1 MRALVACLFLSACSG
16 GGTSISMSFARAG
29 LYDAP
34 FPSDDLRRADGT
46 VDVSKVPNPNQVDLI
61 NQALGLLTRDA
72 RGFALAGG
80 IFFRASAP
88 LDATSLPDVT
98 GSLGSGATVFVVAV
112 DPASPE
118 YLQRRPL
125 DVAFLEDGGP
135 FGDKNLLAALPIQG
149 IPLRPSTRYAAVV
162 TTGVRDAQH
171 QPLARMQ
178 ALTGT
183 VAAEYDDAI
192 AQLAPLVPAEKI
204 AGLAVFTTD
213 DPAAQLARV
222 RDDAL
227 ASHPLGTPTAP
238 TLTTVYPDYCVY
250 GATLQV
256 PDYQSGTPP
265 YSRAG
270 GDWRFDDSGHPQ
282 LDHFETARIVFTVPR
297 APTPAAGWPTVV
309 FVRTG
314 GGGDNPLVDRGVCA
328 TAEFTAPITPGSG
341 PAMDLARAGFAA
353 VQIDGPLGGLRNTT
367 NAGEDLLIFN
377 FSNASALRDNVR
389 QSAIELSLVARAV
402 PSITFDTSSCP
413 GAAAQ
418 IHFDGA
424 HLALMG
430 HSMGAWIA
438 PLTLAIEP
446 SLGASV
452 LSGAGASYIA
462 NVMDKIKPL
471 HVRPFAEIL
480 LDYNMDGRD
489 LDAHDP
495 ALTFVQWAA
504 EPSDPQVYT
513 RGIAPPR
520 HVLMLQGIVDHYILP
535 SIANATSLSLGLDAA
550 GPLYDAD
557 DPEEQMLGQVPL
569 ADRLPLVGHTALTLP
584 ISGNAGGATAVVVQH
599 EGDGIED
606 GHEVMFQ
613 TPAPK
618 HQYRCFLSSFAR
630 GVPIV
635 PPDGAEDDPCP

>member
-1 MRALVACLFLSACSG
+1 MSA
-16 GGTSISMSFARAG
+16 
-29 LYDAP
+29 
-34 FPSDDLRRADGT
+34 
-46 VDVSKVPNPNQVDLI
+46 V
-61 NQALGLLTRDA
+61 
-72 RGFALAGG
+72 
-80 IFFRASAP
+80 
-88 LDATSLPDVT
+88 
-98 GSLGSGATVFVVAV
+98 
-112 DPASPE
+112 
-118 YLQRRPL
+118 
-125 DVAFLEDGGP
+125 
-135 FGDKNLLAALPIQG
+135 
-149 IPLRPSTRYAAVV
+149 
-162 TTGVRDAQH
+162 
-171 QPLARMQ
+171 
-178 ALTGT
+178 TGT
-183 VAAEYDDAI
+183 VAAEYNDAI
-192 AQLAPLVPAEKI
+192 TQLATLVPAEKI

-227 ASHPLGTPTAP
+227 ASHPLGAPTIP
-238 TLTTVYPDYCVY
+238 TLTTTYPDYCVY
-250 GATLQV
+250 TATLQV
-256 PDYQSGTPP
+256 PDYQTGTPP

-270 GDWRFDDSGHPQ
+270 GDWHFDDSGHPQ

-314 GGGDNPLVDRGVCA
+314 GGGDNPLVDRGQCA
-328 TAEFTAPITPGSG
+328 TAEFTAPITPGTG

-367 NAGEDLLIFN
+367 MAGEDLLIFN

-402 PSITFDTSSCP
+402 PSMTFDTTTCP

-418 IHFDGA
+418 AHFDGA
-424 HLALMG
+424 HLAIMG

-495 ALTFVQWAA
+495 ALTIVQWAA
-504 EPSDPQVYT
+504 EPSDPQVYN
-513 RGIAPPR
+513 RGVAPPR

-550 GPLYDAD
+550 GPLYDASS
-557 DPEEQMLGQVPL
+557 PEEQMLGQVPL
-569 ADRLPLVGHTALTLP
+569 ADRLPLVGHTTLTLP
-584 ISGNAGGATAVVVQH
+584 VSGNAGGTTAVVVQH
-599 EGDGIED
+599 LGDGIED

-630 GVPIV
+630 GVPTV
-635 PPDGAEDDPCP
+635 PSDGAEDDPCP